1 MSVMVGCGILT
12 AGEWVPEKKRLQ
24 CLTKNV
30 KKTKT
35 MKKHSTFPVGVTA
48 VPIVKPHNFSV
59 GADSGRADDG
69 KVTVYILKRPFLM
82 RMFSCTG
89 THLKYVDWKIFI
101 YSGVFRLIIRDR
113 VVR

>member
-59 GADSGRADDG
+59 GADSGSTDFDE
-69 KVTVYILKRPFLM
+69 VTV
-82 RMFSCTG
+82 
-89 THLKYVDWKIFI
+89 KI
-101 YSGVFRLIIRDR
+101 SEKAMLNANV
-113 VVR
+113 